1 MTQNV
6 YNFYSNVYA
15 TADQCILNMPYYGN
29 TFQKVLCVKP
39 QVKIHYNLHTN
50 HTCKCRITIDID
62 I

>member
-6 YNFYSNVYA
+6 YTTS
-15 TADQCILNMPYYGN
+15 DQCILNMPYYGN
-29 TFQKVLCVKP
+29 TFQIVLCVKP
-39 QVKIHYNLHTN
+39 QVQIHYNLHTN